1 VTKKYNEKYSNISEE
16 EKKILK
22 VILSKNDGEKES
34 LLRDMIKESI
44 TLLNHNI
51 KQFGSSIEVKEKLL
65 EAKDVIYN
73 LEYNKE
79 TFKEDILKVYNLKTN
94 LS

>member
-1 VTKKYNEKYSNISEE
+1 
-16 EKKILK
+16 
-22 VILSKNDGEKES
+22 
-34 LLRDMIKESI
+34 MIKESI
-44 TLLNHNI
+44 TLLNYNI
-51 KQFGSSIEVKEKLL
+51 KQFGNSIEVKEKLL

-79 TFKEDILKVYNLKTN
+79 TFKEDILKVYNLKIN

>member
-1 VTKKYNEKYSNISEE
+1 
-16 EKKILK
+16 
-22 VILSKNDGEKES
+22 
-34 LLRDMIKESI
+34 MIKESI
-44 TLLNHNI
+44 TLLNYNI
-51 KQFGSSIEVKEKLL
+51 KQFGNSIEVKEKLL